1 MTKRQAKKV
10 LTKRWLGRSTGLF
23 GYRQGTVDRA
33 HLKLGGFVVDGIVID
48 ECRLMELRGQ
58 RWETRQ

>member
-10 LTKRWLGRSTGLF
+10 LTKRWIGPSRGAF

-33 HLKLGGFVVDGIVID
+33 HLRLGGFVVDGAVYD
-48 ECRLMELRGQ
+48 ETRLMELRGW
-58 RWETRQ
+58 RP